1 MVKSIA
7 LFGTSADPPTIGHKK
22 ILEELS
28 KIYTF
33 TISYVSNNPKKKHK
47 EGITIRSQLLKTLI
61 EDLDDYKILFN
72 QSITSKWAVESIKKC
87 KKIYEIDNL
96 DFVIG
101 SDLIQDIFC
110 WKNFE
115 KIIKEVSFFII
126 LREGY
131 PVESNTLKMLETYKV
146 KFKISTIKIPETS
159 SSNFRLNF
167 NCSNLPSSLV
177 DIVRKNNLY
186 ESTKLVE
193 LSLCLGLFCDS
204 FFKSSKDN
212 SSGIFVI
219 SFCSLLSLPIANKF
233 F

>member
-1 MVKSIA
+1 MGKSIA

-28 KIYTF
+28 KIYAL
-33 TISYVSNNPKKKHK
+33 TIGYVCNNPNKNHK
-47 EGITIRSQLLKTLI
+47 EDISIRSHLLKTLI

-72 QSITSKWAVESIKKC
+72 QSVTSKWAVESIKKC
-87 KKIYEIDNL
+87 KKIYKIDNL

-131 PVESNTLKMLETYKV
+131 PVELNTLKMLETYNV
-146 KFKISTIKIPETS
+146 KFKISSIKIPNIS
-159 SSNFRLNF
+159 SSKFRLNF
-167 NCSNLPSSLV
+167 NYSNLPTSLIEFV
-177 DIVRKNNLY
+177 KKNNLY
-186 ESTKLVE
+186 ESTKLIE
-193 LSLCLGLFCDS
+193 
-204 FFKSSKDN
+204 
-212 SSGIFVI
+212 
-219 SFCSLLSLPIANKF
+219 
-233 F
+233 

>member
-1 MVKSIA
+1 MGTSIA

-28 KIYTF
+28 KIYDYS
-33 TISYVSNNPKKKHK
+33 ISSVSNNPTKKHL
-47 EGITIRSQLLKTLI
+47 EDISIRSHLLKTLI
-61 EDLDDYKILFN
+61 EDLDNPKILLN
-72 QSITSKWAVESIKKC
+72 QSVSSQWAVESIKKC
-87 KKIYEIDNL
+87 KEIYEFNNL

-101 SDLIQDIFC
+101 SDLIKDIFY
-110 WKNFE
+110 WKNFD
-115 KIIKEVSFFII
+115 KIILEVSFFII

-167 NCSNLPSSLV
+167 NCSNLPTSLI
-177 DIVRKNNLY
+177 DIVKKNNLY

-193 LSLCLGLFCDS
+193 
-204 FFKSSKDN
+204 
-212 SSGIFVI
+212 
-219 SFCSLLSLPIANKF
+219 
-233 F
+233 

>member
-1 MVKSIA
+1 MEKSIA
-7 LFGTSADPPTIGHKK
+7 LFGTSADPPTIGHEK

-28 KIYTF
+28 KIYAH
-33 TISYVSNNPKKKHK
+33 TICYVSNNPKKNHK
-47 EGITIRSQLLKTLI
+47 EDIAIRSKLLKILI

-72 QSITSKWAVESIKKC
+72 QSVTSKWAVESIKKC

-131 PVESNTLKMLETYKV
+131 PVESNTLKMLETYNV
-146 KFKISTIKIPETS
+146 KFKISSIKIPNIS
-159 SSNFRLNF
+159 SSKFRLNF
-167 NCSNLPSSLV
+167 NYSNLPPSLIDFV
-177 DIVRKNNLY
+177 KKNNLY

-193 LSLCLGLFCDS
+193 
-204 FFKSSKDN
+204 
-212 SSGIFVI
+212 
-219 SFCSLLSLPIANKF
+219 
-233 F
+233 